1 MLSVRNILVP
11 TDFSNYADKALDL
24 AVDIAKRNKA
34 KITLLHVID
43 PVQQCV
49 ADYCL
54 PDEVVRSIMDK
65 SVSETKAN
73 FRKEAERFGKDGVQ
87 IVPDIKEGV
96 PYVEILNEQKDKR
109 SDLIVMSAHGR
120 TGLKK
125 YFIGSVTDRVVNAA
139 PCDVVVVK
147 S

>member
-11 TDFSNYADKALDL
+11 TDFSNYAEKALDL

-65 SVSETKAN
+65 SVSETKAH
-73 FRKEAERFGKDGVQ
+73 FRKEAERFEKDGVQ